1 VLLQAAYVVRFL
13 YYSQLQNPW
22 WVLPIEVL
30 HGLTFGV
37 MWSAVTH
44 FSHEIAPAGLHST
57 VQGIVNG
64 LHWGLGVGSGAV
76 CGGILYQNYG
86 AVFTFKCGAVLST
99 VSLALIGAAIAHSAV
114 AARKKAVQYAFTAVE
129 PSESDT
135 PETELTALVVDTH
148 SGSSTS
154 SAASSACGSAASSP
168 YSVRSVLREAAELG
182 PAVEVWPEQLTTV

>member
-1 VLLQAAYVVRFL
+1 MHCIPQCAATGCLCGQIPVLQPAAEPLVGAANR
-13 YYSQLQNPW
+13 
-22 WVLPIEVL
+22 
-30 HGLTFGV
+30 
-37 MWSAVTH
+37 VTH

-57 VQGIVNG
+57 VQGIVTG

-76 CGGILYQNYG
+76 CGGILYQSYG
-86 AVFTFKCGAVLST
+86 AVFTFQCGAVLSS

-148 SGSSTS
+148 SGSSSSS
-154 SAASSACGSAASSP
+154 SAASSACGSAVSSP